1 MQDLAVTLPMGGT
14 YFSDFVFFALVKWM
28 KCEFERLFDAK
39 ATLLS
44 PLCKLLWDFQMK
56 NAIKVLNDIAVIIY
70 YILS

>member
-1 MQDLAVTLPMGGT
+1 MQDLAVTLPMGGM
-14 YFSDFVFFALVKWM
+14 YYSDFVLSALLKRM
-28 KCEFERLFDAK
+28 MCEFERLFDAR

-56 NAIKVLNDIAVIIY
+56 STIKFLNGIAVIIY